1 MSPPQNAQIS
11 VGSRVLHHS
20 HNSSSLFCI
29 ILSYSML
36 LAIFFISNAGHTS
49 NMKNPETFN
58 QKITNFLKKDNI
70 AEKGGKGKK
79 ESLLF
84 NQ

>member
-1 MSPPQNAQIS
+1 
-11 VGSRVLHHS
+11 
-20 HNSSSLFCI
+20 
-29 ILSYSML
+29 ML